1 MFNFSFNKGYGL
13 KIENC
18 GVFYRISSND
28 VRNDGKS
35 IGLKEFC
42 RLIDEIDPYY
52 LMFYTVDIIDS
63 NGSRVYDEQDYWDL
77 GALKNELL
85 SNDKLE
91 EIHSFEIVFRI

>member
-28 VRNDGKS
+28 LRNYDKC

-52 LMFYTVDIIDS
+52 LMFYTVGIIDS
-63 NGSRVYDEQDYWDL
+63 SGSMGYDEQDYWDL

-91 EIHSFEIVFRI
+91 EVYSFEIVFRI

>member
-1 MFNFSFNKGYGL
+1 MFNFSFNKDYGL

-28 VRNDGKS
+28 MRNDGKS

-42 RLIDEIDPYY
+42 RLLDEIDPYY
-52 LMFYTVDIIDS
+52 IMFYTVHIIGSSD
-63 NGSRVYDEQDYWDL
+63 SRVYDEQDYWDL
-77 GALKNELL
+77 GALKKELL

-91 EIHSFEIVFRI
+91 GIYSFEIVFRI